1 MHKRTMAYRP
11 SRSERLWV
19 YFDKPSPQTD
29 RKIDQEDGK
38 LQLVIFPS
46 EHKRASTATMM

>member
-1 MHKRTMAYRP
+1 M
-11 SRSERLWV
+11 
-19 YFDKPSPQTD
+19 YFDKPSHQTD

-38 LQLVIFPS
+38 LQLVIVSS